1 MTSVT
6 ERWADLDTERTEAR
20 RETMV
25 VKHLIGRGIRD
36 ARLLETMRVVPR
48 HLFVP
53 PALLDRAYEDRP
65 LEIGCRQT
73 VSQPYMIAAMV
84 ELLRLSGPERVL
96 EVGTGSGYQTA
107 ILACMADHVYTV
119 ELHTALLEPAET
131 RLAQLGLTNVS
142 TLCGDGSEG
151 WFEHAP
157 YDRIIV
163 AAAAPSVPTILR
175 NQLTDGGRLVIP
187 VGERHLQ
194 ELLLIERDGNIFTQS
209 KHGTCVFVP
218 LLGQA
223 GWDEDQG

>member
-1 MTSVT
+1 MTSITDRWT
-6 ERWADLDTERTEAR
+6 ELDTERTEAQ

-25 VKHLIGRGIRD
+25 VRHLIGRGIHD
-36 ARLLETMRVVPR
+36 AQLLDTMRLVPR
-48 HLFVP
+48 HFFVP
-53 PALLDRAYEDRP
+53 PALVDRAYEDRP

-73 VSQPYMIAAMV
+73 ISQPYMIAVML
-84 ELLRLSGPERVL
+84 ELLRLSSTAHVL
-96 EVGTGSGYQTA
+96 EIGTGSGYQTA
-107 ILACMADHVYTV
+107 ILACMAQHVYTV
-119 ELHTALLEPAET
+119 ELHAALLEPAET
-131 RLAQLGLTNVS
+131 RLAQLGLTNVT

-157 YDRIIV
+157 YDRIVV
-163 AAAAPSVPTILR
+163 AAAAPAVPTILR

-194 ELLLIERDGNIFTQS
+194 ELLLVEREGNAFLES

-223 GWDEDQG
+223 GWQEDDE